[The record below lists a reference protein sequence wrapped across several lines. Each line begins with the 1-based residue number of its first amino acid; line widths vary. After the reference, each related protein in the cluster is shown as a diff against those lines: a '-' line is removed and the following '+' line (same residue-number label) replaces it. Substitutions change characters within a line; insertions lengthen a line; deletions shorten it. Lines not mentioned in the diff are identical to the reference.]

1 MRKPASLAFVL
12 ASLLSIAAPSAGAGA
27 PADPTMPDVV
37 IAPVPVADGIWML
50 TGRGGNIGVSV
61 GSDGV
66 FLIDD
71 QYAPLTAR
79 IRAQLALLSDQP
91 VRFVL
96 NTHWHF
102 DHTGGNENLGKQG
115 ALIVAADGVRR
126 RMAAGGL
133 MEMMKREMAPA
144 PAAALPVVTFDGQ
157 VTFHLNGQTIMA
169 VNLPPAHTDGDS
181 IVYFKGANVVHL
193 GDVYFNGRYPTID
206 WGSGG
211 HIDGVIAAVDQVL
224 PLLDDASKVIPGHGP
239 LSNKAE
245 LKAYRDMLAAIS
257 PRFKK
262 AIKQGKSIDQIKALK
277 LTADFDAAWLQ
288 GSATADGW
296 TEVICQGLI
305 KQRGKSWK

>member
-1 MRKPASLAFVL
+1 MRSPTLAV
-12 ASLLSIAAPSAGAGA
+12 LLSIATPFAGAGA

-37 IAPVPVADGIWML
+37 ITPTVVADGIWML
-50 TGRGGNIGVSV
+50 SGRGGNIGVSA
-61 GSDGV
+61 GADGV

-79 IRAQLALLSDQP
+79 IRAQLALISDRP

-126 RMAAGGL
+126 RMEAGGL

-144 PAAALPVVTFDGQ
+144 PKDALPVITFDGQ
-157 VTFHLNGQTIMA
+157 VTFHVNGQTIMA
-169 VNLPPAHTDGDS
+169 INLPPAHTDGDS
-181 IVYFKGANVVHL
+181 VVIFKGANVVHM

-211 HIDGVIAAVDQVL
+211 HIDGVIAAVDHVL
-224 PLLDDASKVIPGHGP
+224 PLLDDQSKVIPGHGP

-245 LKAYRDMLAAIS
+245 LIAYRDMLAAMA

-262 AIKQGKSIDQIKALK
+262 AIKQGKTIDEIKALK
-277 LTADFDAAWLQ
+277 LTAEFDAKWSR
-288 GSATADGW
+288 SATAADEW
-296 TEVICQGLI
+296 TEVVCQGLI